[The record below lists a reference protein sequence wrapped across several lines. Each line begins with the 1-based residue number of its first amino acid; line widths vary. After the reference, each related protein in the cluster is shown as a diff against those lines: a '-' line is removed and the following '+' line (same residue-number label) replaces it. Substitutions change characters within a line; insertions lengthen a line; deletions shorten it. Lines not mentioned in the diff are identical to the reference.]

1 MFLKEHDIFENE
13 DVIEIDIIE
22 EKSEKTF
29 VCLFNIRDQVDL
41 NEVLNINKYDNL
53 KNLRRITTWIL
64 RFANNIKKIKN
75 WKYVWQI

>member
-64 RFANNIKKIKN
+64 RFAYNIKKIKN
-75 WKYVWQI
+75 WKYV

>member
-1 MFLKEHDIFENE
+1 MFLKEHDIFENKG
-13 DVIEIDIIE
+13 VIEIDIIE
-22 EKSEKTF
+22 EESEKTF

-75 WKYVWQI
+75 WKYV

>member
-1 MFLKEHDIFENE
+1 MFLKEHDIFENKG
-13 DVIEIDIIE
+13 VIEIDIIE
-22 EKSEKTF
+22 EVSEKTF

>member
-1 MFLKEHDIFENE
+1 MFLKERDIFENE

>member
-1 MFLKEHDIFENE
+1 MFLKERDIFENE

-29 VCLFNIRDQVDL
+29 VCLFNIRDQFDL

-75 WKYVWQI
+75 WKYV

>member
-75 WKYVWQI
+75 WKYV